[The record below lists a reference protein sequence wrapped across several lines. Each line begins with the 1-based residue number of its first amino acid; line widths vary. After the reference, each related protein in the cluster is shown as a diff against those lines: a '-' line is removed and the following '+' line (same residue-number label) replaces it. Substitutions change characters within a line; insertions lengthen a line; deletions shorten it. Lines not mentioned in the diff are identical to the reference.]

1 MRRPR
6 RDCAAALLALL
17 VLGATPV
24 AAPDGFGR
32 DAGPCRTLIGP
43 HAAAALVARCAAVSP
58 TPLPFCGPNASCAE
72 IEAEIARGCD
82 LLDDEAPPFC
92 VAYRDR

>member
-1 MRRPR
+1 MSCARPAER
-6 RDCAAALLALL
+6 WADW
-17 VLGATPV
+17 
-24 AAPDGFGR
+24 
-32 DAGPCRTLIGP
+32 
-43 HAAAALVARCAAVSP
+43 VARCAAVSP
-58 TPLPFCGPNASCAE
+58 TPLPFCGPNASRAE